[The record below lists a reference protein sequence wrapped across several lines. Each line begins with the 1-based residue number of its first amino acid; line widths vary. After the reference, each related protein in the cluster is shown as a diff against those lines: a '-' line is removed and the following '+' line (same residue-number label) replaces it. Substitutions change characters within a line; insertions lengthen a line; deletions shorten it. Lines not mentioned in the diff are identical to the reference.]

1 MEGNHVITWRKSSY
15 SGNNGGDCVE
25 VGAAVQVIAV
35 RDTKQDSNGPVLLF
49 SPAAWRSF
57 ADQVRLSLG
66 SLEGP
71 DRDGRAQV
79 DDGGDGAVAAGAG
92 VPFSGVA
99 GGGVSRAG
107 EERHGRV
114 GVAGAGRPGGRAAG

>member
-35 RDTKQDSNGPVLLF
+35 RDTKQDGNGPVLRF

-57 ADQVRLSLG
+57 ADRVRRS
-66 SLEGP
+66 
-71 DRDGRAQV
+71 
-79 DDGGDGAVAAGAG
+79 
-92 VPFSGVA
+92 
-99 GGGVSRAG
+99 
-107 EERHGRV
+107 
-114 GVAGAGRPGGRAAG
+114 